1 MSTQVPVEAAA
12 APSGPGPGLTQ
23 TQVEQARRD
32 DPSAGRRKAGGRT
45 YGQIARTNIFSFY
58 NNILFVIGGG
68 LLALGRINDA
78 VVSVGLGLINAV
90 IGAVQEMRAKRQLD
104 QLSLL
109 HRSLAR
115 VVRDGTEHEVGP
127 EDLVRGDLLRLA
139 AGEQLVVDGPLEG
152 PGRLEI
158 DESLLTGESDVVVKT
173 TGDRLLSG
181 SFVVSGDGYQ
191 RAEAVGADSHAQSVT
206 AAAQQWSMTKTPLQ
220 RQIDLVVR
228 AVILTV
234 LLMSLAIL
242 GQASMEGL
250 PLVRL
255 VQISAVLSGL
265 VPYGLFFLIAVAYA
279 VGAATIAR
287 RGALVQRVNAVESLS
302 NVDVVCTDKT
312 GTLTT
317 GRLQLHTVH
326 PLTEALEADQLSTLL
341 GTMAHSAGSANLTT
355 AALRDALPAR
365 QVPLRAEVP
374 FAAVRRWSAVA
385 LAGDDPVVLVLGAV
399 SALTPAVTLADS
411 TLAGAVDSYAAQGLR
426 VLMLARAIDP
436 AAALVDPA
444 GDPQLPPV
452 TPLALVALRD
462 ELRPR
467 VRETIADLQGAG
479 VELKVIS
486 GDDPQTVAAL
496 AAQLG
501 LTDERPVAGVDLA
514 AMTADEFDEAVR
526 ERSVFGRVAPEQKEQ
541 IVDSLIN
548 AGHYVAMIGD
558 GVNDIRSLKRAQ
570 VGVAMESGSS
580 VARDVADL
588 VLLGD
593 SFAALPVARLEGQ
606 RIIGGLAIALKLFL
620 SRVAISIVCIIGI
633 GILGLGFPY
642 EPAQVALTLF
652 TVGLPTMIMTLWARP
667 QRPDPHLIKDLV
679 GFVLP
684 VAVVTGVFAVALYA
698 AFATLLTRALVDGML
713 PEGAVVRFETY
724 LGMTRTD
731 ISFNDSVSVAVAQTG
746 LSMFTAVAAFL
757 LIVFLEPPFAFFTGW
772 SPVRADKRP
781 ALLAAALLVI
791 FVVILLIPQT
801 ADYFELVQPGGF
813 VGPLVAGTTVV
824 WFFAMRATWRL
835 DLMQR
840 ALGLA
845 VSPRDQSEHERPA

>member
-1 MSTQVPVEAAA
+1 MSTEVPVEPLVPAAND
-12 APSGPGPGLTQ
+12 PGPGLSRAE
-23 TQVEQARRD
+23 VEQARRD
-32 DPSAGRRKAGGRT
+32 NPGTGRRKPGSRT
-45 YGQIARTNIFSFY
+45 YGQIARANIFSFY
-58 NNILFVIGGG
+58 NNILFVIGAG
-68 LLALGRINDA
+68 LLALGRYNDA

-104 QLSLL
+104 RLTLL

-115 VVRDGTEHEVGP
+115 VVRDGTEQSVDP
-127 EDLVRGDLLRLA
+127 EDLVPGDLVRIG

-158 DESLLTGESDVVVKT
+158 DESLLTGESDVVNKA

-181 SFVVSGDGYQ
+181 SFVVSGEGHQ
-191 RAEAVGADSHAQSVT
+191 RAEAVGADSFAQGVT

-242 GQASMEGL
+242 GQATMEGL

-265 VPYGLFFLIAVAYA
+265 VPYGLFFLIAVSYA

-287 RGALVQRVNAVESLS
+287 RGALVQQVNAVESLS

-326 PLTEALEADQLSTLL
+326 PLTEALGSDGLSTLL

-355 AALRDALPAR
+355 TALRDGLPGT
-365 QVPLRAEVP
+365 QVPVRAEVP

-385 LAGDDPVVLVLGAV
+385 LTGDDPAVLVLGAV
-399 SALTPAVTLADS
+399 SALTPAATVADGQA
-411 TLAGAVDSYAAQGLR
+411 LAGSVSAYAEQGLR
-426 VLMLARAIDP
+426 VLMLARADDP
-436 AAALVDPA
+436 SAALVDTA
-444 GDPQLPPV
+444 GTPQLPPL
-452 TPLALVALRD
+452 TPLALVVLRD
-462 ELRPR
+462 ELRPQ
-467 VRETIADLQGAG
+467 VRETIADLQAAG
-479 VELKVIS
+479 VELKVVS

-501 LTDERPVAGVDLA
+501 LTDEQPVAGVDLA
-514 AMTADEFDEAVR
+514 AMAPAEFGAAVR

-541 IVDSLIN
+541 IVESLIN
-548 AGHYVAMIGD
+548 DGRYVAMIGD

-593 SFAALPVARLEGQ
+593 SFAALPVARQEGQ

-620 SRVAISIVCIIGI
+620 SRVAVSIVCIIGI

-679 GFVLP
+679 DFVLP

-698 AFATLLTRALVDGML
+698 AFATLLTRILVAGML
-713 PEGAVVRFETY
+713 PEGAVAQFETY
-724 LGMTRTD
+724 LGMTRANS
-731 ISFNDSVSVAVAQTG
+731 SFNESVSVAVAQTG

-757 LIVFLEPPFAFFTGW
+757 LIVFLEPPFRFFTGW

-781 ALLAAALLVI
+781 AILAAALMVV
-791 FVVILLIPQT
+791 FVVILLVPQT
-801 ADYFELVQPGGF
+801 ANYFELVQPGGF

-824 WFFAMRATWRL
+824 WFFAMRATWRFN
-835 DLMQR
+835 LMRR
-840 ALGLA
+840 ALGLPKEG
-845 VSPRDQSEHERPA
+845 S